1 MDHTEEGGIKI
12 DDIIR
17 KGLQMNQN
25 DTLLV
30 EQILSRDQILNFF
43 NLYP

>member
-17 KGLQMNQN
+17 KELQMNQN

-43 NLYP
+43 NLYR